1 MKIFDKDL
9 STDFAVIA
17 EIGVNHEGSIEKA
30 SELLHFAADAGAD
43 AVKFQSYT
51 PSRFISSDDPDR
63 LDRISR
69 FALDEAAHRRLAA
82 EAVEAGITFFSAAI
96 SEDWIPLLNELCPVI
111 KIASGDL
118 TFEPVIRAAAATGKP
133 VILSTGCGAVDEI
146 DQAVSWFEDEVG
158 KEHLADHL
166 ALMHC
171 VSSYPTPIEQANVR
185 SVPFLAERYG
195 LVTGYSNHVIG
206 ADACLAAVALGASL
220 IEVHFTDNKT
230 GRDFRDHELSFEPE
244 DIATLIK
251 NATRIRQSLGL
262 VAKVPQECEVA
273 AKGAIRKG
281 LVAATNLSAG
291 KVLTETDIA
300 FARPATEFSSSE
312 IGDVIGRTLK
322 ENLAA
327 GNTIRRDVVA

>member
-1 MKIFDKDL
+1 MNLFGKDL
-9 STDFAVIA
+9 RNELAFIA
-17 EIGVNHEGSIEKA
+17 EIGVNHEGDVEKA
-30 SELLHFAADAGAD
+30 STMLKLAAESGAN

-51 PSRFISSDDPDR
+51 PSRFISSDDAER
-63 LDRISR
+63 LDRVAR
-69 FALDEAAHRRLAA
+69 FGLDEAAHRRLAA
-82 EAVEAGITFFSAAI
+82 EAVELGVGFFSAAI
-96 SEDWIPLLNELCPVI
+96 SEDWIPILSKLCPAI

-133 VILSTGCGAVDEI
+133 VILSTGCSAVDEI

-158 KEHLADHL
+158 KEQLADHL

-244 DIATLIK
+244 DIATLIN

-262 VAKVPQECEVA
+262 VGKVPQECEVG
-273 AKGAIRKG
+273 AKDAMRKG

-300 FARPATEFSSSE
+300 FARPATEFASSE

-327 GNTIRRDVVA
+327 GKTIRRDVVV